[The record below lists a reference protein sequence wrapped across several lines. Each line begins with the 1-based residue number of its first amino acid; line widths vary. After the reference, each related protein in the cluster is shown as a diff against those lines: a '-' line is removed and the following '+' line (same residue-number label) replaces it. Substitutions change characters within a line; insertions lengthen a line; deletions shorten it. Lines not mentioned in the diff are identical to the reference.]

1 VSLGSIF
8 ATAILPVVAMA
19 ALGYVLGW
27 AKDPDVAPLN
37 TTVVYVLAP
46 ALIFHSVATT
56 ALSGGTLVRIA
67 AGVAAFT
74 LVMTLIAEAVGRT
87 IGVRE
92 PLLSALVLVSAFSNS
107 GNYGVPLSEFAFG
120 ATGRATAVI
129 FLTAQGV
136 LMYTLGVYI
145 AARSGSDDWT
155 EGIKRVFTVP
165 LVYAVAAALV
175 GRELDV
181 LPAAGSTAME
191 TVGLLG
197 DSSIPVML
205 IILGIELA
213 GTDYGATLRTV
224 GTATVLK
231 MAVAPVVGL
240 GIAVALGFGD
250 VTVSRVFVVECATPS
265 AITPLILLIEF
276 GNSTEVGGVTV
287 SEFASTV
294 VMTTMLVSIPALTL
308 LLALLQSG
316 TV

>member
-1 VSLGSIF
+1 MSLGSIF

-87 IGVRE
+87 VGVRE

-181 LPAAGSTAME
+181 LPAPGSTAME